1 MRNTKSRFSLGL
13 LVIVL
18 LAVPGWCEYDVVG
31 SAKLHAALLQDSAV
45 RLSAGVALP
54 QTGPTGRLMS
64 FSIDYQF
71 TRGGPTPEVR
81 YVWVIERTK
90 GKPAAQLVRLN
101 DKGTLRTFIPGW
113 RPEEGP
119 FQTYVEELSK
129 DGSRRK
135 ISRAVSLR

>member
-1 MRNTKSRFSLGL
+1 MRNTQSRSSLGL

-18 LAVPGWCEYDVVG
+18 LTVPGACEYDVVG
-31 SAKLHAALLQDSAV
+31 SAEPQEASPQTSAI

-71 TRGGPTPEVR
+71 THGGPTPEVR

-90 GKPAAQLVRLN
+90 GKPAAQLVRLK
-101 DKGTLRTFIPGW
+101 DKGTLRAFIPGW

-119 FQTYVEELSK
+119 FQTYVEELAK
-129 DGSRRK
+129 DGSRRR